1 VTTLG
6 RRSGRFP
13 GPNTGERSQLPN
25 TAIRRGFTRPI
36 SVLSIAAA
44 SFLAASGC
52 SDSPVAPSP
61 QPPSPPATLT
71 TVTLEG
77 RVLDEQNQP
86 VEGARITLTHV
97 HPTGPI
103 ANFGGTA
110 PRVTADD
117 TGHFTLNLEL
127 PANWQQVTLRVDRE
141 GYESDTRIWFVR
153 AAPRA
158 LLISLYRSLTISPGE
173 SIQTTVSLPS
183 FACWL
188 EESPCRRVSVN
199 APSGKLVDIEVIPE
213 DGQEDVGLAVGNPP
227 RPDGLPR
234 QVTVSGGDDVWI
246 VNRLGQLGRV
256 TLRAA
261 GR

>member
-1 VTTLG
+1 MTNKTALRREFTPRIPLPTLAVV
-6 RRSGRFP
+6 RSKAS
-13 GPNTGERSQLPN
+13 RSALL
-25 TAIRRGFTRPI
+25 
-36 SVLSIAAA
+36 SLLVLTV
-44 SFLAASGC
+44 SGC
-52 SDSPVAPSP
+52 GDNAPTP
-61 QPPSPPATLT
+61 LAPTPLAPTPLAPTPT
-71 TVTLEG
+71 PTVTFEG
-77 RVLDEQNQP
+77 LVLDEQNQP

-103 ANFGGTA
+103 ANVGGTA

-141 GYESDTRIWFVR
+141 GYESDTRIFFVR

-183 FACWL
+183 FACGL
-188 EESPCRRVSVN
+188 EERPCRRVSVN
-199 APSGKLVDIEVIPE
+199 APSGKLVDIEVIPA
-213 DGQEDVGLAVGNPP
+213 DGQEDVGLAVGNPHFW
-227 RPDGLPR
+227 PDGLPR
-234 QVTVSGGDDVWI
+234 QVTVSGSVEVWI
-246 VNRLGQLGRV
+246 LVGQLGRV